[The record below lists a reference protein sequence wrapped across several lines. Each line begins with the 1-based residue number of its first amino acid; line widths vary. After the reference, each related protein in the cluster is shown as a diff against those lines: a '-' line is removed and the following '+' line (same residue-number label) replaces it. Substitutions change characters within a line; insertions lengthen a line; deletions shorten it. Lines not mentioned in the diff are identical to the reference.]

1 MKKIARF
8 NIVLESIN
16 LDWRRQFCRFGKHC
30 AAGRDRRFAAL
41 LLSMFILA
49 FCPAASFAA
58 PGRINFSF
66 YDAPIKDVAVMV
78 SELCDISISGSF
90 GDKRMTLI
98 ADDVALGEVLPIFRS
113 SLSSVGLTLVKMDWG
128 YVVRPIEQGFD
139 PGSDWAVHNL
149 TYVAAE
155 DVKNAVAAAL
165 GTSGTVSAVGPR
177 QILITGPVDQVR
189 KFSAMIRSFDI
200 ARTPDVERIP
210 LKYLRVSTAISRLQ
224 GMSSGS
230 RTITLIPDYWGRSV
244 IIQGPPADRVLAAET
259 IRNLDQPSPGM
270 VSRLVPLH
278 SQDPAQVLAIIS
290 NLFDD
295 VSTHVAGSSLFLFG
309 PSELVEEASRIVAE
323 VDASMH
329 QVRVECVI
337 ASMTDQ
343 ELEELGIRISRIA
356 DSSRIQLNN
365 AGIESLL
372 GPGPGLLVDII
383 SGANSISVAA
393 RDQRQKGTIISSP
406 TLTALSGQSA
416 RIVVGQ
422 NVPFIDRKT
431 RTDSG
436 ESEFSVV
443 RQDIGVSLSITP
455 KVEGDFVFLKIA
467 QEVSN
472 IDPSARNAVDI
483 ITDKKQIESTVKLA
497 DGETIFLG
505 GVKSLESG
513 NTREA
518 IPILS
523 ALPLIGDAFT
533 YRKKSETNRNI
544 VVSLRPTIIRQQL

>member
-1 MKKIARF
+1 MVSDMKKIAHF
-8 NIVLESIN
+8 NIVFKSLN
-16 LDWRRQFCRFGKHC
+16 LD
-30 AAGRDRRFAAL
+30 AAGRDRQFAAL
-41 LLSMFILA
+41 LLSMFILV

-155 DVKNAVAAAL
+155 EVRNAVAAAL

-200 ARTPDVERIP
+200 ARTPDVDRVP
-210 LKYLRVSTAISRLQ
+210 LKYIRVSTAISRVQ
-224 GMSSGS
+224 ESSKS
-230 RTITLIPDYWGRSV
+230 VFLIPDYWGRSV
-244 IIQGPPADRVLAAET
+244 IIQGPPADRTLAAET

-309 PSELVEEASRIVAE
+309 PSGLVEEASRIVAE

-343 ELEELGIRISRIA
+343 ELEELGIRISRLA

-455 KVEGDFVFLKIA
+455 KVEGDFVYLKIA

-518 IPILS
+518 IPVLS
-523 ALPLIGDAFT
+523 RLPLVGDIFT
-533 YRKKSETNRNI
+533 YRKSSETNRNI
-544 VVSLRPTIIRQQL
+544 VVSLRPTIIRQRI

>member
-1 MKKIARF
+1 MKRTAYF
-8 NIVLESIN
+8 NCCLSGGTLEA
-16 LDWRRQFCRFGKHC
+16 WAKFGRFGQ
-30 AAGRDRRFAAL
+30 
-41 LLSMFILA
+41 ILA
-49 FCPAASFAA
+49 KGRGGYLTFLFAILFALPAYS
-58 PGRINFSF
+58 GKIDFSF
-66 YDAPIKDVAVMV
+66 YDAPVRDVAVTV
-78 SELCDISISGSF
+78 SELCNVSISGSF

-98 ADDVALGEVLPIFRS
+98 ADDMQLSDVLPVFRS
-113 SLSSVGLTLVKMDWG
+113 SLSSIGLTLVKADWG
-128 YVVRPIEQGFD
+128 YIVRPIEQGFD

-149 TYVAAE
+149 TYAIAD
-155 DVKNAVAAAL
+155 DVKNAVSAAL
-165 GTSGTVSAVGPR
+165 GTSGTVSTIGPR

-200 ARTPDVERIP
+200 ARTPDVERVP
-210 LKYLRVSTAISRLQ
+210 LKYIKVSTVISRLQ
-224 GMSSGS
+224 GSSGS
-230 RTITLIPDYWGRSV
+230 VFLIPDYWGRS
-244 IIQGPPADRVLAAET
+244 IIVQGSPSDRALIAQT
-259 IRNLDQPSPGM
+259 IKEMDQPAPGM
-270 VSRLVPLH
+270 ISRLLPLH
-278 SQDPAQVLAIIS
+278 NQDPAQVLAIIS

-309 PSELVEEASRIVAE
+309 PAAHVEDASRIVAE
-323 VDASMH
+323 VDASLH

-337 ASMTDQ
+337 ASLTDQ
-343 ELEELGIRISRIA
+343 ELEELGVRVSRLTDRANIR
-356 DSSRIQLNN
+356 LNA
-365 AGIESLL
+365 AGLDSLL

-383 SGANSISVAA
+383 SGSNSVSVHA
-393 RDQRQKGTIISSP
+393 RDQRQKGQVISSP

-416 RIVVGQ
+416 KIVVGQ

-443 RQDIGVSLSITP
+443 RHDIGVSLSITP

-505 GVKSLESG
+505 GVKSFESG
-513 NTREA
+513 DTREA
-518 IPILS
+518 VPVLGQ
-523 ALPLIGDAFT
+523 LPLLGNLFT

-544 VVSLRPTIIRQQL
+544 VVSLRPTIIRQQF

>member
-1 MKKIARF
+1 MKKIAHF
-8 NIVLESIN
+8 NIVFESLN
-16 LDWRRQFCRFGKHC
+16 LDWRHQFCRFGKHC

-58 PGRINFSF
+58 PGRIDFSF

-98 ADDVALGEVLPIFRS
+98 ADDVALEEVLPIFRS

-128 YVVRPIEQGFD
+128 YVVRPVEQGFD

-200 ARTPDVERIP
+200 ARTPDVDRVP
-210 LKYLRVSTAISRLQ
+210 LKYIRVSTAISRVQ
-224 GMSSGS
+224 ESSKS
-230 RTITLIPDYWGRSV
+230 VFLIPDYWGRSV
-244 IIQGPPADRVLAAET
+244 IIQGPPADRALAAET
-259 IRNLDQPSPGM
+259 IRNLDQPPPGM
-270 VSRLVPLH
+270 VSRLLPLH
-278 SQDPAQVLAIIS
+278 SQDPAQVLAIVA

-295 VSTHVAGSSLFLFG
+295 VSVHVAGSSLFLFG

-343 ELEELGIRISRIA
+343 ELEELGIRMSRIA

-383 SGANSISVAA
+383 SGTNSISVAA

-518 IPILS
+518 IPVLS
-523 ALPLIGDAFT
+523 RLPLVGDIFT
-533 YRKKSETNRNI
+533 YRKSSETNRNI
-544 VVSLRPTIIRQQL
+544 VVSLRPTIIRQRI